1 MPHRSLNCSEL
12 FISPLFGDP
21 ISNQCLC
28 GFRLTGGASA
38 LRYILLPVL
47 WFPLGFILDPCQ
59 SPQAPR
65 SPSVPDLP
73 SGPRPA
79 PPAGPQSR
87 SPAADP
93 LRPPAELLPFA
104 FLFPP
109 LNRFAVPLR
118 TNIRYLYLYF
128 QARVCAALRESP
140 IISFYYIH
148 TFRFADTRPYARALI
163 PFFTYCHTFSLTGS
177 DGQDRA
183 SGDDQG
189 LSALHGAKTFS
200 EQFYDRS
207 AGIRICKKNARRWM
221 I

>member
-1 MPHRSLNCSEL
+1 MHFACLNLQPTAQSLQPS
-12 FISPLFGDP
+12 
-21 ISNQCLC
+21 
-28 GFRLTGGASA
+28 AS
-38 LRYILLPVL
+38 L
-47 WFPLGFILDPCQ
+47 WDA
-59 SPQAPR
+59 S
-65 SPSVPDLP
+65 D
-73 SGPRPA
+73 
-79 PPAGPQSR
+79 
-87 SPAADP
+87 
-93 LRPPAELLPFA
+93 
-104 FLFPP
+104 
-109 LNRFAVPLR
+109 
-118 TNIRYLYLYF
+118 LYLYF